1 LAPNRCAKF
10 HQNRIKIAAVRVFTD
25 KLTERQTDVFASDFI
40 ITKQKSK
47 RHCRRIRLSY
57 KLQTTDLALRHN
69 VMLVSIG
76 LTAAIH
82 GARLQKNVSVK
93 RSGPRPKTKP
103 TEPRPRR
110 IAS

>member
-1 LAPNRCAKF
+1 
-10 HQNRIKIAAVRVFTD
+10 
-25 KLTERQTDVFASDFI
+25 
-40 ITKQKSK
+40 
-47 RHCRRIRLSY
+47 
-57 KLQTTDLALRHN
+57 
-69 VMLVSIG
+69 MLVSIG

-110 IAS
+110 IASWPRQDVSTSRDYVSRSRRLDWDHIPT